1 MDSIIT
7 RLEELTESV
16 AAQLQFISSDDLL
29 AFVEERQQMIDEIN
43 LLKQQNPFTPLQ
55 KERLQKIV
63 EFDTVLLSKM
73 TSLKS
78 EAADWL
84 QYRGQAK
91 VQRNA
96 YEAAYTPDSFLMDKR
111 N

>member
-16 AAQLQFISSDDLL
+16 AAQLQFISSDDLS
-29 AFVEERQQMIDEIN
+29 AFVEERQHLIDEIN
-43 LLKQQNPFTPLQ
+43 LLKQQSPYTQ
-55 KERLQKIV
+55 AQEERLRKVIQ
-63 EFDTVLLSKM
+63 FDAVILNKM
-73 TSLKS
+73 SSLKV
-78 EAADWL
+78 EAAEWL
-84 QYRGQAK
+84 QNRGQAK
-91 VQRNA
+91 MQRNA